1 MSYLYGEPVELHIVE
16 LSDYLSEPDEED
28 GVGIRAYFLGRGLMI
43 WSTDTPEIKLAPSHP
58 RIPTRLCSPEP
69 GPKPS
74 YSDEGINAMA
84 ALVKGWL
91 ADCRKGHA
99 ECDTAVSGQRSG
111 HAGGSDAPTR
121 LVDVGEEGD
130 EMSLRILLNNE
141 EDPVTEYITLSYA
154 WGSRG
159 SDIKLTA
166 SNIAQMT
173 DVVDWARLPKTIQE
187 AVIFT
192 RKLGVSYIW
201 VDALCIMQS
210 AEPDDTSA
218 QDDWHREAE
227 RFGRYYRNSLLT
239 IAATGAADSADG
251 LLLQRP
257 GLAFQPQPL
266 TLQRRTAEG
275 KLTPMTI
282 FPSMP
287 FRLGEILNSP
297 LRLRG

>member
-1 MSYLYGEPVELHIVE
+1 MERTAHDLCTVCSRFAERLQLETADGGAIRPGTGMVFAPDLDRLRQRALNGCTVCQIVFQIILYNWDSADGSTFTSYLYGEPVELHIVE
-16 LSDYLSEPDEED
+16 LSDYLSEPEDEED
-28 GVGIRAYFLGRGLMI
+28 GL
-43 WSTDTPEIKLAPSHP
+43 SPSRP

-69 GPKPS
+69 GPEPS
-74 YSDEGINAMA
+74 YSDEGINAVA

-99 ECDTAVSGQRSG
+99 QCDTAVSGQRSG
-111 HAGGSDAPTR
+111 HAGRSDAPTR

-192 RKLGVSYIW
+192 RKLGVRYIW

-218 QDDWHREAE
+218 HEDWHREAE
-227 RFGRYYRNSLLT
+227 RFAVD
-239 IAATGAADSADG
+239 AATEN
-251 LLLQRP
+251 R
-257 GLAFQPQPL
+257 
-266 TLQRRTAEG
+266 
-275 KLTPMTI
+275 
-282 FPSMP
+282 
-287 FRLGEILNSP
+287 
-297 LRLRG
+297 

>member
-1 MSYLYGEPVELHIVE
+1 MERTAHDLCTVCSRFAERLQLETADGGAIIPGTGMAFAPDLDRLRQRALNGCTLCQIVFQTILYNWDSADGSTFMSYLYGEPVELHIVE

-84 ALVKGWL
+84 ALGKGWL

-111 HAGGSDAPTR
+111 HAGRSDAPTR

-192 RKLGVSYIW
+192 RKLGVRYIW

-218 QDDWHREAE
+218 HDHL
-227 RFGRYYRNSLLT
+227 SLH
-239 IAATGAADSADG
+239 AV
-251 LLLQRP
+251 
-257 GLAFQPQPL
+257 
-266 TLQRRTAEG
+266 
-275 KLTPMTI
+275 
-282 FPSMP
+282 
-287 FRLGEILNSP
+287 
-297 LRLRG
+297 